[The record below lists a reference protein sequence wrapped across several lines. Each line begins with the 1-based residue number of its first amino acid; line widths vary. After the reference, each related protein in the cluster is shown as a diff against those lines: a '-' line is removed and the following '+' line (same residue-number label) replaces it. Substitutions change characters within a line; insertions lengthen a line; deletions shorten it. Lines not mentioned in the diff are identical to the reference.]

1 MQRGELLRDLQLR
14 WEGVLQ
20 LLAEGLR
27 LLHALRVLRI
37 GSLAHTGDEG
47 ANGKGGG
54 ERQRQE
60 GPGETY
66 QPVGDVDEEEQPGE
80 EGEDAG
86 EGEDEGGHLLE
97 EEVGGGE
104 EAGRACS
111 GDDHSAEGEEACP
124 RGGEGG

>member
-14 WEGVLQ
+14 WEGALQ

-27 LLHALRVLRI
+27 LLHALRVLRVR
-37 GSLAHTGDEG
+37 SLAHAGDEG

-104 EAGRACS
+104 KAGRACS
-111 GDDHSAEGEEACP
+111 GNGDSAEGEEA
-124 RGGEGG
+124 RAGGGEGG